1 MMRTKLNQQ
10 GSTLLVSLIFLV
22 VITLFGVSAINTSS
36 LNLRIAA
43 NSQFQQQ
50 AVAAAQLGIEKAI
63 GSLTTFTSPSTQ
75 TMALDVDRDGDTDY
89 TAIIS
94 PAVCISSKAAS
105 GYSAEYCAT
114 GACPIDTNWELV
126 STIND
131 TSTGAKVTLR
141 QGVKVRLAGGST
153 C

>member
-1 MMRTKLNQQ
+1 MNTPQRQQ
-10 GSTLLVSLIFLV
+10 GSTLLVSMIFLV
-22 VITLFGVSAINTSS
+22 VITLFGVSAINTSN

-43 NSQFQQQ
+43 NAQFQQQ

-63 GSLTTFTSPSTQ
+63 GSLTTFTAPSTQ
-75 TMALDVDRDGDTDY
+75 TLALDVNKDGNIDY
-89 TAIIS
+89 TATIS
-94 PAVCISSKAAS
+94 PAACMSTKAAS

-114 GACPIDTNWELV
+114 GACPNDTTWELV

-131 TSTGAKVTLR
+131 ASTGAKVTLR
-141 QGVKVRLAGGST
+141 QGVKVRLASSAT

>member
-1 MMRTKLNQQ
+1 MKSLHRQQ

-43 NSQFQQQ
+43 NSQFQTQ
-50 AVAAAQLGIEKAI
+50 AEAAAQLGIEKAI
-63 GSLTTFTSPSTQ
+63 GSLTTFTAPSVQ
-75 TMALDVDRDGDTDY
+75 TITLDVNKDGSTDY
-89 TAIIS
+89 TATVS
-94 PAVCISSKAAS
+94 AATCLSSKAAS

-114 GACPIDTNWELV
+114 GACPNDTNWELV
-126 STIND
+126 STVND
-131 TSTGAKVTLR
+131 AATGAKVTVR
-141 QGVKVRLAGGST
+141 QGVKVRLPSSAT